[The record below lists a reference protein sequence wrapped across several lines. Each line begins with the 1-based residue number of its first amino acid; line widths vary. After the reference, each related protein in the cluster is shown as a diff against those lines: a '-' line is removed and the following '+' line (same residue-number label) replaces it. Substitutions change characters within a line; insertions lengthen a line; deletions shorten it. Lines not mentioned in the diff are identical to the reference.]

1 MSKKT
6 IHFVYAF
13 GPKKSSPNAIGN
25 ELTLRLLEDYQVI
38 QYQWD
43 SKEPIVPQP
52 GDILLGHPHPDP
64 NTCFRKSV
72 RNRDFSRKIMMCP
85 YCHGNPSYS
94 AFQDSVIRD
103 CDLYL
108 AITGTYWFHS
118 MGRSL
123 YRDWIPKTR
132 QLELAVNRK
141 YFPKVKL
148 RFNPS
153 GERRFVY
160 IGSKGF
166 HKNTDYLAEIAGAN
180 PGLLFSWIGGD
191 RSNEISGFNGFGYV
205 DFQTNDG
212 QELIAKHDFL
222 ITVGNSDPN
231 PTTILEA
238 MSWGLIPICTPQS
251 GYYNVP
257 GIINVPLDNVGEAS
271 RILWRVNLLQESR
284 LLEMQAFNSQALDD
298 LYNYDKFASQVVEA
312 IESTESPRI
321 SSNPLRRAL
330 LLYYA
335 NTAYYPGSPLMELAA
350 RPGTSLRRIPSLY
363 IAIRFL
369 HRKIRALVDARI
381 REK

>member
-1 MSKKT
+1 
-6 IHFVYAF
+6 
-13 GPKKSSPNAIGN
+13 
-25 ELTLRLLEDYQVI
+25 
-38 QYQWD
+38 
-43 SKEPIVPQP
+43 
-52 GDILLGHPHPDP
+52 
-64 NTCFRKSV
+64 
-72 RNRDFSRKIMMCP
+72 MCP

-108 AITGTYWFHS
+108 AITGAYWFHS
-118 MGRSL
+118 MSRSL

-148 RFNPS
+148 RFNPL

-166 HKNTDYLAEIAGAN
+166 HKNTDYLAEIACTN
-180 PGLLFSWIGGD
+180 PGLSFSWIGGD
-191 RSNEISGFNGFGYV
+191 RSSEISGFNGFGYV
-205 DFQTNDG
+205 DFQTSSG
-212 QELIAKHDFL
+212 QESIAKHDFL
-222 ITVGNSDPN
+222 LTVGDSDPN

-251 GYYNVP
+251 GYYKMP

-271 RILWRVNLLQESR
+271 KILEWVNMLQEDR
-284 LLEMQAFNSQALDD
+284 LLEMQAINSQALDD
-298 LYNYDKFASQVVEA
+298 LYNYDKFASQVVKA
-312 IESTESPRI
+312 IESIESPRI

-350 RPGTSLRRIPSLY
+350 RPGASLRRIPSLY
-363 IAIRFL
+363 IAIRFF
-369 HRKIRALVDARI
+369 HRKIRALLDARI
-381 REK
+381 SEK